1 MSLISVTSSN
11 PTLLSSA
18 KPDDKIKIEDE
29 DIYDEDDDALDEED
43 DEDYYAQPE
52 NLEAKSSKV
61 PTTTEIPSD
70 TSETTIRGDKQ
81 EDTTIKIFTQKSPN
95 QKQVTAI
102 INPDRNVRLTQTQNG
117 RTVKYPPSFGK
128 KSEDLLENKVST
140 DDTDSPD
147 VTVSKT
153 TQKIKYKTR
162 YLPSKPS
169 ETKNS
174 IEDTDEKNQKLLKPD
189 SFVSVTN
196 SVSGTLNENNQ
207 ENGKFASTY
216 FTKSSTCGHFTFSCN
231 IVYGSEGRSRICRPK
246 QSNQKC

>member
-1 MSLISVTSSN
+1 ML
-11 PTLLSSA
+11 
-18 KPDDKIKIEDE
+18 KDDG
-29 DIYDEDDDALDEED
+29 LDEED
-43 DEDYYAQPE
+43 EDDYYAQPE
-52 NLEAKSSKV
+52 KLEAKSSKL

-70 TSETTIRGDKQ
+70 SAETTVR

-102 INPDRNVRLTQTQNG
+102 INPDKNVRLVQTQNG
-117 RTVKYPPSFGK
+117 RTVKYPPTFESKLGQKSKKDEGLGK
-128 KSEDLLENKVST
+128 NKISEGFES
-140 DDTDSPD
+140 DDSGPSDISI
-147 VTVSKT
+147 SKT

-169 ETKNS
+169 DGKNTN
-174 IEDTDEKNQKLLKPD
+174 EDGKARKVMKPE
-189 SFVSVTN
+189 SFVSVSN
-196 SVSGTLNENNQ
+196 SLTGSLDESNQ

-246 QSNQKC
+246 QSNKKC